1 MSEKIIEINSVGKAY
16 KTDFWKK
23 PIVALKD
30 VSFSIEKGSL
40 FGLIGPNGAGKTTL
54 IKILLDL
61 VRPSFG
67 DIKVFGQDWT
77 ESNIKSRIGYLP
89 EQTYYYDYLKP
100 EEVLQFYGK
109 LFGLSTTE
117 IKQKSIELLKLVNL
131 YTRRDRKLSHFS
143 KGMLQRIGIA
153 QALIN
158 DPELVIMDEP
168 MSGLDPVGRKEVRDI
183 ILNLKDKGKTVLIAS
198 HILSDVEALC
208 DNVAIVIN
216 GQLKACGPI
225 ADMVNANIKRID
237 MTLQGD
243 HKSLFNDKEKYT
255 VRKVGKDTI
264 VSLAKEDYLNVALSI
279 TQDNNINV
287 LGIHRHKETL
297 EDIFVDQ
304 VKEDRE

>member
-1 MSEKIIEINSVGKAY
+1 MREKIIEINSVGKAF

-61 VRPSFG
+61 VRPSYG
-67 DIKVFGQDWT
+67 SVSVFGRAWT
-77 ESNIKSRIGYLP
+77 ESNIKSRVGYLP

-100 EEVLQFYGK
+100 EEVLKFYGK
-109 LFGLSTTE
+109 LFGLSNAQIE
-117 IKQKSIELLKLVNL
+117 KKSVELLKLVNL

-208 DNVAIVIN
+208 DNVAIIID
-216 GQLKACGPI
+216 GQLRASGPI
-225 ADMVNANIKRID
+225 SDMVNANVKRID
-237 MTLQGD
+237 MTLQGN
-243 HKSLFNDKEKYT
+243 HVSLFKDREKYS
-255 VRKVGKDTI
+255 VRKVGQDTI
-264 VSLAKEDYLNVALSI
+264 VSLAKEDYLNVALNI
-279 TQDNNINV
+279 TQSHDINV
-287 LGIHRHKETL
+287 LSVHRHKETL

-304 VKEDRE
+304 VKEDGK

>member
-1 MSEKIIEINSVGKAY
+1 MSEKIIEINSVGKAF

-30 VSFSIEKGSL
+30 VSFSIERGSL

-61 VRPSFG
+61 VRPSLG
-67 DIKVFGQDWT
+67 DVKVFGQDWRKS
-77 ESNIKSRIGYLP
+77 EIKSRIGYLP

-109 LFGLSTTE
+109 LFGLSTST
-117 IKQKSIELLKLVNL
+117 IKQKSVELLKMVNL

-183 ILNLKDKGKTVLIAS
+183 ILNLRDKGKTVLIAS

-208 DNVAIVIN
+208 DKVAIVIN
-216 GQLKACGPI
+216 GQLRACGPI
-225 ADMVNANIKRID
+225 SDMVNANVKRID
-237 MTLQGD
+237 ITLQGD
-243 HKSLFNDKEKYT
+243 HKNLFSDKEKYS

-264 VSLAKEDYLNVALSI
+264 VSLSKEDYLNIALSI

-287 LGIHRHKETL
+287 LGVHRHKETL

-304 VKEDRE
+304 VKDDRG